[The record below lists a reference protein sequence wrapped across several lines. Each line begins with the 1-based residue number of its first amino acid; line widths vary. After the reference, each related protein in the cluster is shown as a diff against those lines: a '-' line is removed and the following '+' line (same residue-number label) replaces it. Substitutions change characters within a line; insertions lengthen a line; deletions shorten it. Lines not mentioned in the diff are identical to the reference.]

1 MEFKDRSVPE
11 ILVAA
16 SSQTMAHFIEEHLSQ
31 CNCRIHVE
39 LTGEKALDYIVE
51 NEPFCAVFDTR
62 LEDAD
67 GETICRI
74 LKDGYEKCATK
85 LILFGLNRN
94 DIFYATKSD
103 GQIYESENEIP
114 ELVEMINSLLQEYC
128 TEQKENEQTDDE
140 VQKTKMH
147 PSAKKCAFRAMKKEQ
162 LCYEIMNSIYEA
174 GMFTIDL
181 DEFSERLLK
190 IAASVFGADCA
201 VLILNTNPPQ
211 IYTFGFCTENNFL
224 EEFINVCLSDF
235 NREDKKLKSED
246 CIVRNLPS
254 EDEYLQNRFE
264 LSSYRCIELNG
275 TDFNGTIH
283 LASNARGSFGNSMDS
298 LIEFFVEK
306 SVIFLEQ
313 ALYYKRASF
322 TEQRLR
328 RAFSRFVPEE
338 VIDRLTEDA
347 ASETESINEK
357 RKVAV
362 LICDI
367 RNFTSISERNKPEN
381 VVSFLNEYFKK
392 MVEVIK
398 KHGGAI
404 DKFMG
409 DAIMALFGT
418 PVSYEDNARRAVD
431 AALEM
436 QSLVPS
442 ISCSNLFIPEGMNF
456 NVGIGIHYGDVI
468 VGSIGCAE
476 KSDYTVIGD
485 TVNLASRLEGLT
497 KFYGAGI
504 IISGAVKNELN
515 RKYNLLHLDT
525 VKVKGKSVGVQIYR
539 VDENALNADY
549 VQCYKKAL
557 DLYTNGAWN
566 LAASY
571 FERAQQLLPAD
582 KSASKMY
589 ERCLEF
595 ISNPPL
601 NWDGAYSLNTK

>member
-85 LILFGLNRN
+85 LILFGLNRK

-128 TEQKENEQTDDE
+128 TEQKENEESGVE

-254 EDEYLQNRFE
+254 EDEYLQKRFE

-275 TDFNGTIH
+275 NDFNGTIH

-515 RKYNLLHLDT
+515 RKYNLLHLDS

>member
-211 IYTFGFCTENNFL
+211 IYTFGFCTENNFF

-275 TDFNGTIH
+275 NDFNGTIH

-497 KFYGAGI
+497 KSYGAGI
-504 IISGAVKNELN
+504 IISEAVKNELN